1 MVSASSRVESSSLAV
16 VPMQFVS
23 LLDYCVNNIIF
34 GCLTHATKT
43 TEYKYI
49 VVPME
54 SVSLRLYS
62 DAYPCH
68 RVPTHGL
75 ISVI

>member
-1 MVSASSRVESSSLAV
+1 MEKFQHQYLTKLYSVICKYEGDFRTGHAV
-16 VPMQFVS
+16 W
-23 LLDYCVNNIIF
+23 
-34 GCLTHATKT
+34 H
-43 TEYKYI
+43 

-54 SVSLRLYS
+54 SVSLRSYS

-75 ISVI
+75 II